1 MEVKRYFVARE
12 ITILVMYLLS
22 VLDNRLIVYFWAK
35 QRSGTR
41 TRSFYVIGVVG
52 SLKESPLVFV
62 AVLKIHTWAACRG
75 WCTPLPSAPL
85 HSALCTLHSALC
97 TPTPAVEQKSI
108 RNSINMSCPRSP
120 IACFD
125 ALPTYFASWNH
136 FYVYVLCVPS
146 WSIDEEHNCQTRI
159 FC

>member
-1 MEVKRYFVARE
+1 M
-12 ITILVMYLLS
+12 IYLLS

-35 QRSGTR
+35 QRSGAR

-52 SLKESPLVFV
+52 SWSRAESLVFV

-75 WCTPLPSAPL
+75 ADDCTPLHSHPL
-85 HSALCTLHSALC
+85 LVNT
-97 TPTPAVEQKSI
+97 QF
-108 RNSINMSCPRSP
+108 INMSCPRSP

-136 FYVYVLCVPS
+136 FCVYVPS

-159 FC
+159 FCQNNLVWNYRSSSRYIEWHQRNSYVIIISVKS